1 MAAIRH
7 FWPYKDLRMAFC
19 CSADMAVTERHASSD
34 DRDAAML
41 GLVEALETNTDRVEM
56 QLAALHPLKALLMY
70 DIAHDANL
78 ISRLMRVAFDV
89 MYPQLLQLMP
99 CVVGITKTWTLH
111 IVQSSE
117 VAIVYSVLDLLCH
130 LTAPENRMARL
141 CKEMI
146 LDRHQLPLVH
156 HAHAMVQ
163 SLHEWCMFQ
172 PLPLKAR
179 TPYYKNAEAYERLSL
194 IGTVCTRG

>member
-1 MAAIRH
+1 MPAIERHTSSNDRAAAI
-7 FWPYKDLRMAFC
+7 
-19 CSADMAVTERHASSD
+19 
-34 DRDAAML
+34 L
-41 GLVEALETNTDRVEM
+41 GLVEALETNADRVSL
-56 QLAALHPLKALLMY
+56 QLAALDPLPALLMY
-70 DIAHDANL
+70 DIAHDPNL

-99 CVVGITKTWTLH
+99 CVVGITKSWTLD
-111 IVQSSE
+111 IVRSVE
-117 VAIVYSVLDLLCH
+117 VAIVYSVLNLLCH
-130 LTAPENRMARL
+130 LTAPENRMARM
-141 CKEMI
+141 CEKMI

-172 PLPLKAR
+172 PLRLKAT

-194 IGTVCTRG
+194 IGTV